1 MVRAIVGWLVSGA
14 EAAAAEAEVVVWP
27 SSAAG
32 RRGEPMES
40 LMAPSRGEK
49 SWRATGLEDAG
60 WPVMSS
66 GGGGRRCVTDGEVVV
81 EPLFTSL
88 SDGAAL

>member
-14 EAAAAEAEVVVWP
+14 EGAAEVVWP

-49 SWRATGLEDAG
+49 SWRATGLEDVAG